1 MVIATVKK
9 LSLPATLT
17 VKDLAER
24 LGVSA
29 AQVIKYLMANG
40 VLASATQSL
49 DFDTMALA
57 ADHFGFEAE
66 SEEAAAQ
73 RAATAPAAAPGD
85 ANGARKPRHPLLD
98 LGSEPAAKLRTRPP
112 VVTVL
117 GHVDHG
123 KTSLLDAIRQTKVA
137 AGEAGGITQKI
148 GAYQVDKAGRTITFI
163 DTPGHEAF
171 TAMRA
176 RGADVT
182 DLAVLVV
189 AADDGVMPQTEEAI
203 QHARSAGVPILV
215 AVNKIDRDNA
225 NPDRVLQQLADRG
238 LISDEYGGDTTVV
251 RTSAK
256 TGQGIADLLDMILL
270 ISDIHEPK
278 ANPDRAAVG
287 TVIDSHQEKGRG
299 PVATVLVQNGT
310 LHIGD
315 NVVAG
320 GVFGKVRSLLDDVGK
335 RVKEAGPS
343 TPVVVTGLD
352 DIVQAGEVIQ
362 VTDTER
368 AARVLAEQRQVRER
382 ARQVQPVRRITLA
395 DLASQVSDG
404 GPKSLNLVLKAEAN
418 GSLEALRGQITKIDD
433 PTVTTKVVFEGVGA
447 VSESDVDLA
456 AVTDA
461 IVIGFNVRPDPAAKA
476 SAERQG
482 VDVRYYDVVYQ
493 ITDDIE
499 KAIKGLYEP
508 TFIEI
513 LQGKAEVR
521 RVFTVDGR
529 NAIAGCHVTEGKV
542 TRAAVVRVLRDGSE
556 VAKSKIER
564 LRRFKDDVR
573 EVAEGYDCGITVE
586 DFAEFHDGDVLEA
599 YVVEQQ
605 NL

>member
-1 MVIATVKK
+1 VKK

-17 VKDLAER
+17 VQELGDR

-29 AQVIKYLMANG
+29 AQVIKYLMTNG
-40 VLASATQSL
+40 VMATATQSL

-66 SEEAAAQ
+66 SEDAAVEAAAGAAEDGQ
-73 RAATAPAAAPGD
+73 R
-85 ANGARKPRHPLLD
+85 RPRHPLLD
-98 LGSEPAAKLRTRPP
+98 FSAEPADKLHPRPP

-123 KTSLLDAIRQTKVA
+123 KTSLLDAIRETSVA
-137 AGEAGGITQKI
+137 SAEAGGITQRI
-148 GAYQVDKAGRTITFI
+148 GAYQVEKNDRRITFI

-182 DLAVLVV
+182 DVAVLVV

-215 AVNKIDRDNA
+215 ALNKIDRDNA

-238 LISDEYGGDTTVV
+238 LVSDQYGGDVPVV
-251 RTSAK
+251 RTSAR
-256 TGQGIADLLDMILL
+256 TREGIDDLLDMILL
-270 ISDIHEPK
+270 VSDIEEPR
-278 ANPDRAAVG
+278 ANPERRAVG
-287 TVIDSHQEKGRG
+287 TVIDSHLERGRG
-299 PVATVLVQNGT
+299 PIATVLVQNGT
-310 LHIGD
+310 LRIGD
-315 NVVAG
+315 HVVAG
-320 GVFGKVRSLLDDVGK
+320 GVHGKVRALVDDRGR

-343 TPVVVTGLD
+343 TPVVVTGLTD
-352 DIVQAGEVIQ
+352 VVQAGEIFR

-368 AARVLAEQRQVRER
+368 AARALAEER
-382 ARQVQPVRRITLA
+382 AARDRRQLVQPVRRITLA
-395 DLASQVSDG
+395 DLANQVTDSG
-404 GPKSLNLVLKAEAN
+404 VKSLNLVLKADEN
-418 GSLEALRGQITKIDD
+418 GSLEALRGQVERIDD
-433 PTVTTKVVFEGVGA
+433 PTVRIKVIFEGVGE
-447 VSESDVDLA
+447 VGESDVDLA
-456 AVTDA
+456 AVTDS
-461 IVIGFNVRPDPAAKA
+461 IIIGFNVRPDAAARA

-482 VDVRYYDVVYQ
+482 VDVRYYDVIYQ
-493 ITDDIE
+493 VTDDIV
-499 KAIKGLYEP
+499 KAVKGLYEP
-508 TFIEI
+508 TFVEV

-521 RVFTVDGR
+521 KVFTVDGK
-529 NAIAGCHVTEGKV
+529 NAIAGCNVTEGKIS
-542 TRAAVVRVLRDGSE
+542 RNAVGRVLRDGVE
-556 VAKSKIER
+556 VTKSKIDR

-573 EVAEGYDCGITVE
+573 EVTQGFDCGVTLE
-586 DFAEFHDGDVLEA
+586 DFTDFQEGDLLEV

>member
-1 MVIATVKK
+1 VKK

-17 VKDLAER
+17 VQELGDR

-29 AQVIKYLMANG
+29 AQVIKYLMTNG
-40 VLASATQSL
+40 VMAAATQSL

-66 SEEAAAQ
+66 IEDAAVEAAAGAAEDGQ
-73 RAATAPAAAPGD
+73 R
-85 ANGARKPRHPLLD
+85 RPRHALLD
-98 LGSEPAAKLRTRPP
+98 FSAEPADKLRPRPP

-123 KTSLLDAIRQTKVA
+123 KTSLLDAIRETSVA
-137 AGEAGGITQKI
+137 SAEAGGITQRI
-148 GAYQVDKAGRTITFI
+148 GAYQVEKNDRRITFI

-182 DLAVLVV
+182 DVAVLVV

-215 AVNKIDRDNA
+215 ALNKIDRDNA

-238 LISDEYGGDTTVV
+238 LVSDQYGGDVPVV
-251 RTSAK
+251 RTSAR
-256 TGQGIADLLDMILL
+256 TREGIDDLLDMILL
-270 ISDIHEPK
+270 VSDIEEPR
-278 ANPDRAAVG
+278 ANPERRAVG
-287 TVIDSHQEKGRG
+287 TVIDSHLERGRG
-299 PVATVLVQNGT
+299 PIATVLVQNGT
-310 LHIGD
+310 LRIGD
-315 NVVAG
+315 HVVAG
-320 GVFGKVRSLLDDVGK
+320 GVHGKVRALVDDRGR

-343 TPVVVTGLD
+343 TPVVVTGLTD
-352 DIVQAGEVIQ
+352 VVQAGEIFR

-368 AARVLAEQRQVRER
+368 AARALAEER
-382 ARQVQPVRRITLA
+382 AARDRRQLVQPVRRITLA
-395 DLASQVSDG
+395 DLANQVTDSG
-404 GPKSLNLVLKAEAN
+404 VKSLNLVLKADEN
-418 GSLEALRGQITKIDD
+418 GSLEALRGQVERIDD
-433 PTVTTKVVFEGVGA
+433 PTVRIKVIFEGVGE
-447 VSESDVDLA
+447 VGESDVDLA
-456 AVTDA
+456 AVTDS
-461 IVIGFNVRPDPAAKA
+461 IIIGFNVRPDAAARA

-482 VDVRYYDVVYQ
+482 VDVRYYDVIYQ
-493 ITDDIE
+493 VTDDIV
-499 KAIKGLYEP
+499 KAVKGLYEP
-508 TFIEI
+508 TFVEV

-521 RVFTVDGR
+521 KVFTVDGK
-529 NAIAGCHVTEGKV
+529 NAIAGCNVTEGKIS
-542 TRAAVVRVLRDGSE
+542 RNAVGRVLRDGVE
-556 VAKSKIER
+556 VTKSKIDR

-573 EVAEGYDCGITVE
+573 EVTQGFDCGVTLE
-586 DFAEFHDGDVLEA
+586 DFTDFQEGDLLEV